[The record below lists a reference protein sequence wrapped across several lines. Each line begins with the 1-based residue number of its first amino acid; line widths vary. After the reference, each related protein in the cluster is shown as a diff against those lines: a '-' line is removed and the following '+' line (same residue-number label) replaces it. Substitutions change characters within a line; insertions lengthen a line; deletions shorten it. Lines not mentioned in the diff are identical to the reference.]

1 MTEHELKQKLEKI
14 ERLFAG
20 ATTEGEKNA
29 AQNAREKILK
39 KLEDIIHQDPPV
51 EYKFTFTDR
60 WSRQLFVALAR
71 RYGLNPYRYKRQ
83 RYTTVMVRVPKSF
96 CDRTLWPEYCELNDV
111 LTDYI
116 SNITDKVI
124 RETIHNDNT
133 EAEVRVE
140 QQKLL

>member
-1 MTEHELKQKLEKI
+1 MTENELKQKLEKI

-29 AQNAREKILK
+29 AENAREKILR
-39 KLEDIIHQDPPV
+39 KLERAIPEDPPV
-51 EYKFTFTDR
+51 EYKFTFADR
-60 WSRQLFVALAR
+60 WSRQLFSALAR
-71 RYGLNPYRYKRQ
+71 RYGLKPYRYKRQ
-83 RYTTVMVRVPKSF
+83 RYTTVMVKVPKTF
-96 CDRTLWPEYCELNDV
+96 CDQTLWPEYCELDDV

-124 RETIHNDNT
+124 RETIHSDNT
-133 EAEVRVE
+133 EAEVRLE